1 MGEGGKGPG
10 QGRKGAERVPRREPL
25 PSVSRGSR
33 MAAEGQEVTAGAA
46 AVLARRKD
54 RPPLPR
60 SLREAANEETS
71 DEEWLAAEEQ
81 CEEDHET
88 RVFLPASKYGR
99 VRIHQA
105 PRAQK
110 EGTGEE
116 RRNALLGKAW
126 GGARCSFT
134 VLLRVA
140 MLRSRRWTRWGA
152 RPSSPASRAR
162 RITRTRSSSTSRATS
177 TTPAPRCAR

>member
-1 MGEGGKGPG
+1 MSSALAWRGPIGFRVHFLPSCQYTLAPKKGKNVRGEGGKGG
-10 QGRKGAERVPRREPL
+10 SRGSKGARREPPPFL
-25 PSVSRGSR
+25 VGSR

-71 DEEWLAAEEQ
+71 DEEWCAAEEQ

-88 RVFLPASKYGR
+88 RIFLPASKYGR

-110 EGTGEE
+110 EGTGHG
-116 RRNALLGKAW
+116 R
-126 GGARCSFT
+126 GAT
-134 VLLRVA
+134 
-140 MLRSRRWTRWGA
+140 
-152 RPSSPASRAR
+152 
-162 RITRTRSSSTSRATS
+162 
-177 TTPAPRCAR
+177 

>member
-1 MGEGGKGPG
+1 
-10 QGRKGAERVPRREPL
+10 
-25 PSVSRGSR
+25 
-33 MAAEGQEVTAGAA
+33 MAAEGREVTAGAA

-71 DEEWLAAEEQ
+71 DEEWCAAEEQ

-88 RVFLPASKYGR
+88 RIFLPASKYGR

-116 RRNALLGKAW
+116 RRNALLGKGLGRRTVQLHGLAPS
-126 GGARCSFT
+126 GDAAFEAVDEVGREAFEPGEQGAQDHEDAFIEYLSGNIDDAGAE
-134 VLLRVA
+134 V
-140 MLRSRRWTRWGA
+140 RSLIA
-152 RPSSPASRAR
+152 RSG
-162 RITRTRSSSTSRATS
+162 TSATG
-177 TTPAPRCAR
+177 

>member
-1 MGEGGKGPG
+1 M
-10 QGRKGAERVPRREPL
+10 
-25 PSVSRGSR
+25 
-33 MAAEGQEVTAGAA
+33 
-46 AVLARRKD
+46 ARRKD

-88 RVFLPASKYGR
+88 RIFLPASKYGR

-116 RRNALLGKAW
+116 RRNALLGKGLGRRTVQLHGLAPSGDAAFEVW
-126 GGARCSFT
+126 REAFEPGEQGAQGHEDAFIEYFSGNIGEAALAARGD
-134 VLLRVA
+134 
-140 MLRSRRWTRWGA
+140 GA
-152 RPSSPASRAR
+152 
-162 RITRTRSSSTSRATS
+162 
-177 TTPAPRCAR
+177 

>member
-1 MGEGGKGPG
+1 M
-10 QGRKGAERVPRREPL
+10 
-25 PSVSRGSR
+25 PSVGSR

-71 DEEWLAAEEQ
+71 DEEWCAAEEQ

-105 PRAQK
+105 PRAPSW
-110 EGTGEE
+110 
-116 RRNALLGKAW
+116 LSV
-126 GGARCSFT
+126 ARGLHS
-134 VLLRVA
+134 
-140 MLRSRRWTRWGA
+140 
-152 RPSSPASRAR
+152 PS
-162 RITRTRSSSTSRATS
+162 TRSALRH
-177 TTPAPRCAR
+177 